1 MAAHILF
8 DSSIDRSHEP
18 CGLCLRPS
26 TCKFYLKKRREATHV
41 DMQRSSCVNLV
52 RFKYSLAETS
62 TMQSPCSNVPRDC
75 PLCQKQGKGQTAVWS
90 YNMRA
95 HLKSRHGISM
105 PEHVAQV
112 AREFSLSLD
121 ISESEKQGLKAVWNS
136 RLKKRTKRKRGVPKQ
151 LPLAISD
158 AHSTRMA
165 LRYLLF
171 IYY

>member
-136 RLKKRTKRKRGVPKQ
+136 QLKKRTKRKRGVPKQ
-151 LPLAISD
+151 PPLAISD